1 MTVFEHAQYLS
12 RKPMPDVSK
21 HIRRDLLIGWIA
33 QTSLEWDM
41 KPAAIYLHP
50 DDWMA
55 LGIRSLRG
63 LPIITNREVAI
74 GSIVMTSGEEL
85 DLYVAE

>member
-1 MTVFEHAQYLS
+1 MFDKAQYLS
-12 RKPMPDVSK
+12 RKPMPYVSK
-21 HIRRDLLIGWIA
+21 EMRRDLIIGWIA

-50 DDWMA
+50 DDWMG
-55 LGIRSLRG
+55 LGKRNIRG
-63 LPIITNREVAI
+63 LTVITCRDVPL
-74 GSIVMTSGEEL
+74 GSVIMTSGEEM